1 MTSRSAS
8 VTVVLVAAVMVLLAI
23 ALGMGVGGPGGGGG
37 QQDDRP
43 PGASQGTP
51 AKSTGVPPRVVV
63 VGAGLS
69 GLSAALELADGGA
82 RVVVVDMSSVYGGH
96 AVMSQGGVSVVATP
110 VQQAAGE
117 KDSPDLAY
125 KDFIDWGEGANREW
139 VRYYVD
145 HSREQIYDWLI
156 ELGVQFS
163 GVETSPGNTVAR
175 FHQPVGRGIGL
186 VTPVYRACLERPNVR
201 FAWNTRA
208 DSLVVRND
216 RVVGVRTTDMRD
228 ESRGVLE
235 ADAVVLATG
244 GFQSN
249 LDLVREFWPAEFAFP
264 KKILTGSGRN
274 SIGLGHKMVREI
286 GGALVKMDYQWNYYS
301 GLPDP
306 QNPGSNKGLNAANMW
321 GILVNSHGKRFAN
334 DHGWAKDVM
343 PALLNQE
350 QVTCWAIFDE
360 KTKKEFS
367 VSGSDWADADK
378 VERLIF
384 QDPRLVQSADSIEEL
399 AQKAGLPAAG
409 LVATIARYNAM
420 IEQGVDRDFGRFG
433 PGKTKFNNTASVKI
447 ETPPFYAIQTFPL
460 TRKSMGGVAI
470 DLGCRVVD
478 KQQRPIPGLYAV
490 GELTGLAIING
501 KAALEG
507 TFLGPCVV
515 TGRVAARSILRAA
528 SWKKPVESVDVQ
540 RCADCHDIA
549 GDIADTRPGYWH
561 FEKVHAKVL
570 LQKLDCRGCHGE
582 LSPYR
587 EDDHRINSRVLTA
600 ACMRCHTGRE

>member
-1 MTSRSAS
+1 MTSRSGSA
-8 VTVVLVAAVMVLLAI
+8 TVVLAAVVMV
-23 ALGMGVGGPGGGGG
+23 ALGIGLVVGVNGTGRVGG
-37 QQDDRP
+37 
-43 PGASQGTP
+43 GATAASRKGP
-51 AKSTGVPPRVVV
+51 APRVVV

-82 RVVVVDMSSVYGGH
+82 PVVVVDMSSVYGGH
-96 AVMSQGGVSVVATP
+96 AVMSQGGVSIVDTP
-110 VQQAAGE
+110 VQEAAGQ
-117 KDSPDLAY
+117 KDSPELAY
-125 KDFIDWGEGANREW
+125 KDFIEWGEGANPEW

-156 ELGVQFS
+156 DLGVQFS
-163 GVETSPGNTVAR
+163 GIDSAPGNTVDR
-175 FHQPVGRGIGL
+175 FHQPAGRGIGL
-186 VTPVYRACLERPNVR
+186 VTPVYRACLERSNVR

-208 DSLVVRND
+208 DSLVVNNQ

-228 ESRGVLE
+228 ETKGTLE

-249 LDLVREFWPAEFAFP
+249 LDLVREFWPAEFDFP
-264 KKILTGSGRN
+264 DKILAGSGRH
-274 SIGLGHKMVREI
+274 SIGLGHDMVRKI

-321 GILVNSHGKRFAN
+321 GILVNWQGKRFAN

-343 PALLNQE
+343 PALLRQE

-367 VSGSDWADADK
+367 VSGSDWADAEK

-384 QDPRLVQSADSIEEL
+384 QNPKLVQSADTLEEL
-399 AQKAGLPAAG
+399 AEKSGLPAKG
-409 LVATIARYNAM
+409 LAETVRRYNSL
-420 IEQGVDRDFGRFG
+420 IEKGVDDDFGRFG
-433 PGKTKFNNTASVKI
+433 PGRTKFNNEASVKI

-470 DLGCRVVD
+470 DLDCRVVD
-478 KQQRPIPGLYAV
+478 KKKQPIPGLYAV
-490 GELTGLAIING
+490 GELTGLALING

-515 TGRVAARSILRAA
+515 TGRVAARSILKTA
-528 SWKKPVESVDVQ
+528 SWKRPIESVDVQ
-540 RCADCHDIA
+540 RCADCHDVA
-549 GDIADTRPGYWH
+549 GDIVDPRPGYWH

-570 LQKLDCRGCHGE
+570 EQKLDCRQCHGE

-587 EDDHRINSRVLTA
+587 EDDHRINPRVLTA

>member
-1 MTSRSAS
+1 MTSRSGAAAIIP
-8 VTVVLVAAVMVLLAI
+8 AAVMLA
-23 ALGMGVGGPGGGGG
+23 ALGVGLVVGGRGTVRVGGEPSARSSNG
-37 QQDDRP
+37 P
-43 PGASQGTP
+43 E
-51 AKSTGVPPRVVV
+51 PRVVV

-69 GLSAALELADGGA
+69 GLTAALELADGGA
-82 RVVVVDMSSVYGGH
+82 QVVVIDMSSVYGGH
-96 AVMSQGGVSVVATP
+96 AVMSQGGVSIVDTP
-110 VQQAAGE
+110 VQEAAGQ

-125 KDFIDWGEGANREW
+125 KDFIEWGEGANREW

-156 ELGVQFS
+156 DLGVQFS
-163 GVETSPGNTVAR
+163 GIDSAPGNTVDR
-175 FHQPVGRGIGL
+175 FHQPAGRGIGL

-208 DSLVVRND
+208 DSLVVNNQ
-216 RVVGVRTTDMRD
+216 RVTGVRTTDMRD
-228 ESRGVLE
+228 DTEKTFE

-249 LDLVREFWPAEFAFP
+249 LDLVREFWPAEFDFP
-264 KKILTGSGRN
+264 KKILAGSGRH
-274 SIGLGHKMVREI
+274 SMGTGHDMVRKI

-321 GILVNSHGKRFAN
+321 GILVNSQGRRFAN

-343 PALLNQE
+343 PALLRQE

-360 KTKKEFS
+360 TTKKEFS
-367 VSGSDWADADK
+367 VSGSDWADAEK
-378 VERLIF
+378 VERLVF
-384 QDPRLVQSADSIEEL
+384 QNPKLVQSADTLEEL
-399 AQKAGLPAAG
+399 ARKSGLPVKG
-409 LVATIARYNAM
+409 LTNTVRRYNSL
-420 IEQGVDRDFGRFG
+420 IEKGVDDDFGRFG
-433 PGKTKFNNTASVKI
+433 PGKTKFNNEASVKI

-470 DLGCRVVD
+470 DLACRVVD
-478 KQQRPIPGLYAV
+478 KKQQPIPGLYAV
-490 GELTGLAIING
+490 GELTGLALING

-515 TGRVAARSILRAA
+515 TGRVAARSILQAA
-528 SWKKPVESVDVQ
+528 GWKRPIDSVDVQ
-540 RCADCHDIA
+540 RCADCHDVA
-549 GDIADTRPGYWH
+549 GDIADSRPGYWH

-570 LQKLDCRGCHGE
+570 EQKLDCRQCHGE

-587 EDDHRINSRVLTA
+587 EDDHRINPRVLTA

>member
-1 MTSRSAS
+1 MTSRSDSA
-8 VTVVLVAAVMVLLAI
+8 TVVLATVVMVVLGVGLAVR
-23 ALGMGVGGPGGGGG
+23 VGGPGQNAGDGSLSRSGDGGRGAATAGG
-37 QQDDRP
+37 S
-43 PGASQGTP
+43 A
-51 AKSTGVPPRVVV
+51 PRVVV

-69 GLSAALELADGGA
+69 GLAAALELANGGA
-82 RVVVVDMSSVYGGH
+82 EVVVVDMSSVYGGH
-96 AVMSQGGVSVVATP
+96 AVMSQGGVSIVATP
-110 VQQAAGE
+110 VQEAAGE
-117 KDSPDLAY
+117 GDSPELAY
-125 KDFIDWGEGANREW
+125 RDFIEWGEGANREW

-145 HSREQIYDWLI
+145 HSRRQIHDWLVD
-156 ELGVQFS
+156 LGVQFS
-163 GVETSPGNTVAR
+163 GVLDSPGNSVAR

-201 FAWNTRA
+201 FVWNTRA
-208 DSLVVRND
+208 DSLVVRD
-216 RVVGVRTTDMRD
+216 LRVVGVRTTGMR
-228 ESRGVLE
+228 GGAGGLLE

-249 LDLVREFWPAEFAFP
+249 LDLVREFWPAEFDFP
-264 KKILTGSGRN
+264 KRILSGSGRH
-274 SIGLGHKMVREI
+274 SIGLGHEMVRKV

-306 QNPGSNKGLNAANMW
+306 RNPGTNKGLNAANMW

-334 DHGWAKDVM
+334 DHGWAKEVM
-343 PALLNQE
+343 PALLRQE
-350 QVTCWAIFDE
+350 QVTCWAIFDA

-384 QDPRLVQSADSIEEL
+384 GNPKLVQTADSIGGL
-399 AQKAGLPAAG
+399 AAKAGLPVG
-409 LVATIARYNAM
+409 ELEATVLRYNEM
-420 IEQGVDRDFGRFG
+420 IETGVDLDFGRFG
-433 PGKTKFNNTASVKI
+433 PGKSKFNNTASVKI

-507 TFLGPCVV
+507 TFLGPCVI
-515 TGRVAARSILRAA
+515 TGRVAARSILKTAG
-528 SWKKPVESVDVQ
+528 WKRPVEAIDVE
-540 RCADCHDIA
+540 RCVDCHDLAQEI
-549 GDIADTRPGYWH
+549 DDQRPGYWH
-561 FEKVHAKVL
+561 FEKVHAAVL
-570 LQKLDCRGCHGE
+570 SQKLDCRACHGE

-587 EDDHRINSRVLTA
+587 EETHRISASVLTA

>member
-1 MTSRSAS
+1 MTSRSGAAA
-8 VTVVLVAAVMVLLAI
+8 VVPAAVMLA
-23 ALGMGVGGPGGGGG
+23 ALGVGLVVGGRGTVRVGGE
-37 QQDDRP
+37 P
-43 PGASQGTP
+43 PARSSNGP
-51 AKSTGVPPRVVV
+51 EPRVVV

-69 GLSAALELADGGA
+69 GLTAALELADGGA
-82 RVVVVDMSSVYGGH
+82 QVVVIDMSSVYGGH
-96 AVMSQGGVSVVATP
+96 AVMSQGGVSIVDTP
-110 VQQAAGE
+110 VQEAAGQ
-117 KDSPDLAY
+117 KDSAELAY
-125 KDFIDWGEGANREW
+125 KDFIEWGEGANHKW

-156 ELGVQFS
+156 DLGVQFS
-163 GVETSPGNTVAR
+163 GIDSAPGNTVDR
-175 FHQPVGRGIGL
+175 FHQPAGRGIGL

-208 DSLVVRND
+208 DSLVVNNQ
-216 RVVGVRTTDMRD
+216 RVTGVRTTDMRD
-228 ESRGVLE
+228 DTEKTFE

-249 LDLVREFWPAEFAFP
+249 LDLVREFWPAEFDFP
-264 KKILTGSGRN
+264 KKILAGSGRN
-274 SIGLGHKMVREI
+274 SMGTGHDMVRKI

-321 GILVNSHGKRFAN
+321 GILVNWQGRRFAN

-343 PALLNQE
+343 PALLRQE

-360 KTKKEFS
+360 TTKKEFS
-367 VSGSDWADADK
+367 VSGSDWADAEK
-378 VERLIF
+378 VERLVF
-384 QDPRLVQSADSIEEL
+384 QNPKLVQSADTLEEL
-399 AQKAGLPAAG
+399 ARKSGLPVKG
-409 LVATIARYNAM
+409 LTNTVRRYNSL
-420 IEQGVDRDFGRFG
+420 IEKGVDDDFGRFG
-433 PGKTKFNNTASVKI
+433 PGKTKFNNEASVKI

-470 DLGCRVVD
+470 DLACRVVD
-478 KQQRPIPGLYAV
+478 KKQQPIPGLYAV
-490 GELTGLAIING
+490 GELTGLALING

-515 TGRVAARSILRAA
+515 TGRVAARSILQAA
-528 SWKKPVESVDVQ
+528 GWKRPIDSVDVQ
-540 RCADCHDIA
+540 RCADCHDVA
-549 GDIADTRPGYWH
+549 GDIADSRPGYWH

-570 LQKLDCRGCHGE
+570 EQKLDCRQCHGE

-587 EDDHRINSRVLTA
+587 EDEHRINPRVLTA

>member
-1 MTSRSAS
+1 MTTRSGS
-8 VTVVLVAAVMVLLAI
+8 VTVVLVAVVMVLLGI
-23 ALGMGVGGPGGGGG
+23 ALVVGVGGTGGGASGRGESSRTSAGG
-37 QQDDRP
+37 TGAKAAGQP
-43 PGASQGTP
+43 P
-51 AKSTGVPPRVVV
+51 VVVV

-110 VQQAAGE
+110 VQEAAGE

-125 KDFIDWGEGANREW
+125 KDFIEWGEGANREW

-163 GVETSPGNTVAR
+163 GVETSPGNTAAR

-186 VTPVYRACLERPNVR
+186 VTPVYRACLERQNVR

-216 RVVGVRTTDMRD
+216 RVVGVRTTDMR
-228 ESRGVLE
+228 EETQRVLE

-264 KKILTGSGRN
+264 KKILAGSGRH
-274 SIGLGHKMVREI
+274 SIGLGHEMVREI

-321 GILVNSHGKRFAN
+321 GILVNWQGQRFAN

-367 VSGSDWADADK
+367 VSGSDWADAEK

-384 QDPRLVQSADSIEEL
+384 QDPKLVQSADSIDEL
-399 AQKAGLPAAG
+399 ARRAGLPVAG
-409 LVATIARYNAM
+409 LVATIARYNTM
-420 IEQGVDRDFGRFG
+420 IDQGVDKDFGRFG
-433 PGKTKFNNTASVKI
+433 PGKTEFNNTASVKI

-478 KQQRPIPGLYAV
+478 KKQRPIPGLYAV

-528 SWKKPVESVDVQ
+528 GWKKPLESVDVQ
-540 RCADCHDIA
+540 RCADCHDIE
-549 GDIADTRPGYWH
+549 GDLSDPRPGYWH

-570 LQKLDCRGCHGE
+570 DQKLDCRGCHGE

-587 EDDHRINSRVLTA
+587 ENHHRINPRVLTA